1 MKKIFFAFAMLIGS
15 ITANAA
21 EIKLA
26 NTSFDV
32 VAGGTVVIPI
42 QLDLTAA
49 EDGLYKTFQLDA
61 VLSNSNFSLSK
72 VTMAAERKSAAVA
85 GDQYLEQIA
94 GKTFGIVG
102 MKNAAVI
109 VGTSGDFLYLTISA
123 ASATSGDVC
132 TVTFS
137 KAKGGDVLG
146 VETDATISTTSITI
160 NVVDYVTIDEN
171 VAFTPIAGT
180 YDAHLVRTFESGK
193 YYTVCLPFAMT
204 AAKRKAAWG
213 SAMEAYTFASA
224 EVGLTAAEDGLASLE
239 LKFTK
244 LGNLAGFVANT
255 PYIIKTSAAAT
266 DPEFASVAFAEGA
279 TVTTYNDA
287 ALTGTNIKFIG
298 TYTPN
303 TVVPENCLYLKGDKM
318 YKSAG
323 ATKMLGTRAYFD
335 ISELYTF
342 ANDNGLNIDVKM
354 NLDGFETAIG
364 EIDADVKAEGWFDL
378 NGRKLAQKP
387 ATKGV
392 YINNGKKVVVK

>member
-26 NTSFDV
+26 KTSFDV

-49 EDGLYKTFQLDA
+49 EDGLYKTFQLDG
-61 VLSNSNFSLSK
+61 VLSNSKFSLSK

-85 GDQYLEQIA
+85 GDQYLEQC
-94 GKTFGIVG
+94 GSKTFGIVG

-109 VGTSGDFLYLTISA
+109 VGTSGDFLYLTINA
-123 ASATSGDVC
+123 GSATAGDVC
-132 TVTFS
+132 ALTLS
-137 KAKGGDVLG
+137 NAKGGDIAG
-146 VETDATISTTSITI
+146 VETDATCNLTATI
-160 NVVDYVTIDEN
+160 NVVNYVTVDEN
-171 VAFTPIAGT
+171 ADFAPVTGT
-180 YDAHLVRTFESGK
+180 YDAKLVRSFESGK
-193 YYTVCLPFAMT
+193 YYTVCLPFGMT

-224 EVGLTAAEDGLASLE
+224 EIGLTPAEDGLASLE

-244 LGNLAGFVANT
+244 LGNLAGFNANT

-303 TVVPENCLYLKGDKM
+303 TVVPENCLYLKGDKL